1 MRVAVVGAGGVG
13 GYFGGRL
20 AEAGEDVVFL
30 ARGATLEALR
40 SRGLRVDSAA
50 GGFTL
55 KVRAV
60 ASAEEAGPA
69 DVVLVAV
76 KAWQVGEAAHAI
88 RPLVGPDT
96 MVVPLQNGVEA
107 LDQLAAVLDERAVVG
122 GLCRI
127 FAMQAAPGHVVHA
140 GVDPSIDFGE
150 PDGRRS
156 ERVERLRAAFA
167 RAKGVTVSV
176 PFDIRE
182 ALWAKFLF
190 IAPFSGVG
198 GATRM
203 SAGVIRSVPEAREL
217 LLQAMRE
224 VRDVARAQGAALPD
238 EVFDRTFG
246 FFEKLPADATSS
258 MQRDIIEGRPSELEA
273 QTGAVVRLGR
283 AAAVPTPVNG
293 FLYAALLPAERQA
306 RGTLPS

>member
-1 MRVAVVGAGGVG
+1 
-13 GYFGGRL
+13 
-20 AEAGEDVVFL
+20 
-30 ARGATLEALR
+30 
-40 SRGLRVDSAA
+40 VDSAA

-238 EVFDRTFG
+238 EVFDRTFA

-273 QTGAVVRLGR
+273 QTGAIVRLGR

-293 FLYAALLPAERQA
+293 FLYAALLPAERKA
-306 RGTLPS
+306 RGTLPA